1 MSQRHT
7 TSFLKQRFAE
17 VGIRPLTKY
26 GQNFLIDLNLQ
37 DLLVR
42 SAELD
47 EHDVVLEV
55 GTGTGALTAELAR
68 VAAEVVTIEVDPN
81 MHQLAQEE
89 LINFENVTA
98 LHFDALKNK
107 NHLRP
112 ELLNILSERLA
123 AGPNRRLKLVANLPY
138 NIATPVISNLLD
150 FEPRPALMAVTIQ
163 KELADRIAA
172 VPRTKDY
179 SALSVWV
186 QSQAR
191 VELVRVMPPE
201 VFWPRPK
208 VNSAILRIIP
218 DESLRRRI
226 PNVPFF
232 HRFVRAI
239 FFHRRKFLRANLIAA
254 FKGLLEK
261 PDVDQVL
268 EPLSIGPEARSE
280 ELTVEQMITLSEAFR
295 ARVGDE
301 ALK

>member
-1 MSQRHT
+1 
-7 TSFLKQRFAE
+7 
-17 VGIRPLTKY
+17 
-26 GQNFLIDLNLQ
+26 
-37 DLLVR
+37 
-42 SAELD
+42 
-47 EHDVVLEV
+47 
-55 GTGTGALTAELAR
+55 
-68 VAAEVVTIEVDPN
+68 
-81 MHQLAQEE
+81 
-89 LINFENVTA
+89 
-98 LHFDALKNK
+98 
-107 NHLRP
+107 
-112 ELLNILSERLA
+112 
-123 AGPNRRLKLVANLPY
+123 
-138 NIATPVISNLLD
+138 
-150 FEPRPALMAVTIQ
+150 MAVTIQ

-172 VPRTKDY
+172 SPRTKDY

-208 VNSAILRIIP
+208 VHSAILRIIP